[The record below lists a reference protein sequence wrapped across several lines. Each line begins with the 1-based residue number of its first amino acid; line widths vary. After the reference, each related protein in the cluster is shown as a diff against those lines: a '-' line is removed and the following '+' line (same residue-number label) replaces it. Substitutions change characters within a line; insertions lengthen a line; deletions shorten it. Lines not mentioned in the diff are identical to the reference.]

1 METYIILLK
10 GVNVGGNN
18 RIKMAEFR
26 EKLQKKGFK
35 NVKTYI
41 QSGNIVLSYDSSID
55 EVKTRVVDVLT
66 QDYGYTVSVLVF
78 TLQQFEDILAKC
90 PYDAPENDKKVY
102 FSFLEKIPEANLL
115 KEFESISFPDELFQ
129 MGEHCVYLLFQ
140 SGYSKAN
147 MSNTFII
154 KKLKV
159 AASTR
164 NLKTVKKILELAKG

>member
-26 EKLQKKGFK
+26 EHLLKKGFK

-41 QSGNIVLSYDSSID
+41 QSGNIVLSQNASLD
-55 EVKTRVVDVLT
+55 EVKKGVVEVLSL
-66 QDYGYTVSVLVF
+66 DYGYNVSVLVF
-78 TLQQFEDILAKC
+78 TLKQFEDILAKC

-102 FSFLEKIPEANLL
+102 FSFLEEVPDTKLL
-115 KEFESISFPDELFQ
+115 EEFQSISFPDELFEL
-129 MGEHCVYLLFQ
+129 GEQCIYLLFQ

-147 MSNTFII
+147 MTNTFII

-164 NLKTVKKILELAKG
+164 NLKTVKKILELAKA

>member
-26 EKLQKKGFK
+26 GHLLKKGLK

-41 QSGNIVLSYDSSID
+41 QSGNIVLSYDSSLA
-55 EVKTRVVDVLT
+55 EVKKRVLEVLT

-78 TLQQFEDILAKC
+78 TLKQFEDILAKC

-102 FSFLEKIPEANLL
+102 FSFLEETPDAALL
-115 KEFESISFPDELFQ
+115 KN
-129 MGEHCVYLLFQ
+129 FQ
-140 SGYSKAN
+140 S
-147 MSNTFII
+147 
-154 KKLKV
+154 
-159 AASTR
+159 
-164 NLKTVKKILELAKG
+164 

>member
-26 EKLQKKGFK
+26 EHLQKKGFK

-41 QSGNIVLSYDSSID
+41 QSGNIVLSHNASLD
-55 EVKTRVVDVLT
+55 EVKKRVVEVLSL
-66 QDYGYTVSVLVF
+66 DYGYNVSVLVF
-78 TLQQFEDILAKC
+78 TLKQFEHILAKC

-102 FSFLEKIPEANLL
+102 FSFLEEVPDTSLL
-115 KEFESISFPDELFQ
+115 EEFQSISFPDELFQ
-129 MGEHCVYLLFQ
+129 IGEQCIYLLFQ

-164 NLKTVKKILELAKG
+164 NLKTVRKILELAKT

>member
-1 METYIILLK
+1 
-10 GVNVGGNN
+10 
-18 RIKMAEFR
+18 MAEFR
-26 EKLQKKGFK
+26 EHLHKKGFK

-41 QSGNIVLSYDSSID
+41 QSGNIVLSNDSSAY
-55 EVKTRVVDVLT
+55 EVKKRVVEILSR
-66 QDYGYTVSVLVF
+66 DYGYTVSVLVF
-78 TLQQFEDILAKC
+78 TLEHFEDILAKC

-102 FSFLEKIPEANLL
+102 FSFLEEVPDTKLLEA
-115 KEFESISFPDELFQ
+115 FQSISFPDELFQ
-129 MGEHCVYLLFQ
+129 LGEQCIFLLFQ

-164 NLKTVKKILELAKG
+164 NLKTVKKILELAKA

>member
-26 EKLQKKGFK
+26 EHLLKKGFK

-41 QSGNIVLSYDSSID
+41 QSGNIVLSHDSFID
-55 EVKTRVVDVLT
+55 EVKKEVVEVLS
-66 QDYGYTVSVLVF
+66 QDYGYNVSVLVF

-90 PYDAPENDKKVY
+90 PYDMPENDKKVY
-102 FSFLEKIPEANLL
+102 FSFLEEVPDTKLL
-115 KEFESISFPDELFQ
+115 EEFQSISFPDELFEL
-129 MGEHCVYLLFQ
+129 GEQCIYLLFQ

-147 MSNTFII
+147 MTNTFII

>member
-10 GVNVGGNN
+10 GVNVGGND

-26 EKLQKKGFK
+26 EHLLKKGFK

-41 QSGNIVLSYDSSID
+41 QSGNIVLSHDSFID
-55 EVKTRVVDVLT
+55 EVKKEVVEVLS
-66 QDYGYTVSVLVF
+66 QDYGYNVSVLVF

-90 PYDAPENDKKVY
+90 PYDVPENDKKVY
-102 FSFLEKIPEANLL
+102 FSFLEEVPDTKLL
-115 KEFESISFPDELFQ
+115 EEFQSISFPDELFEL
-129 MGEHCVYLLFQ
+129 GEQCIYLLFQ

-147 MSNTFII
+147 MTNTFII

-164 NLKTVKKILELAKG
+164 NLKTVKKIFELAKG